1 MTVDPQTNETGA
13 AYSNYSDMYAIGMY
27 KIRWW
32 KEEPNKPYKLYARVT
47 ENSSALRLVAEFD
60 TLGEAYKRIY
70 ELTRE
75 LQKETPDWQPFGW
88 RGDYIG

>member
-1 MTVDPQTNETGA
+1 MTDEPETNETGA
-13 AYSNYSDMYAIGMY
+13 AYSNYSDMYA
-27 KIRWW
+27 
-32 KEEPNKPYKLYARVT
+32 
-47 ENSSALRLVAEFD
+47 VAEFD

-88 RGDYIG
+88 RGDYVG